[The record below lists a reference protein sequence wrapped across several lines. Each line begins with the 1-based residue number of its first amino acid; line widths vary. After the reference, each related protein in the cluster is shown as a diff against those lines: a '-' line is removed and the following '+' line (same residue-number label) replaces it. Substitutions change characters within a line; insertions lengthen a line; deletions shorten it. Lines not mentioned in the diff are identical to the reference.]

1 MFFILRNVFFLLLF
15 LALVGCAGQD
25 KTAPMRN
32 GAARN
37 YYPDSTLEIEVVYKN
52 DVRTS
57 IRHFYPSGKLH
68 TEVDSAGNYR
78 QYFENGTLAMEFTEK
93 DGKKI
98 GDEKI
103 YFSNGKP
110 KSILKY
116 KDGVCYHRDDYHDN
130 GSIASACKIVREP
143 ERREICQTFYK
154 SGKPK
159 TVTDDDGHYTDYY
172 ESGKVK
178 RDFVYRG
185 DTLVEEREYYETGT
199 PKELTRYNGVRIKGC
214 VGRCNWSENISY
226 YANGKIQDSCFME
239 KPIDWDGKSGRGI
252 VRVCKK
258 FYENGNLSEEP
269 VYRNA
274 KLVEK
279 KKYYLSG
286 VLKEHE
292 FFGEKGLVEKKE
304 YYPSGTLYKYVVY
317 ENGRSYKQFSQVS
330 YYKNGLVRDSCFN
343 VDSCYKKSFGG
354 NVCNYFSHDGIPRER
369 YVEKEGS
376 LLKQT
381 FYDDGKLESSD
392 VYGAVGKLAYT
403 RYFEDG
409 SVKDSCFLLR
419 RGGERRDIC
428 KKYGENGSLS
438 LLQTLKGD
446 TIYEKKFNKEILM
459 SECAIVWNGS
469 KDEESV
475 CKSYTQDGNL
485 RDSVIKK
492 DKKEISSYRR
502 FFRDTNGVMVL
513 LNESEYVETEFGVNQ
528 KFARNYYIN
537 GSLMDSCFSLYRN
550 RNRRSICNEYE
561 KDGTPTLL
569 QTLKG
574 DTIYVKK
581 FDKGTLK
588 SECSI
593 VWRGYEDEVSRCKN
607 YTEKGALR
615 DSIVNI
621 VKEGHSIKQWFYCDE
636 KGKFI
641 RYEDDES
648 SDENHNRTI
657 KRKNC
662 RIDKGKLV
670 DCQEEQL
677 QGAENEEL

>member
-1 MFFILRNVFFLLLF
+1 MLFILRNVFFLLLF

-103 YFSNGKP
+103 YYSNGKP

-116 KDGVCYHRDDYHDN
+116 KDGVCYNRDDYHNN

-185 DTLVEEREYYETGT
+185 DTLIEERKYYETGT
-199 PKELTRYNGVRIKGC
+199 PERIMRYNGVRIKGC
-214 VGRCNWSENISY
+214 VGRCNWSEDISY
-226 YANGKIQDSCFME
+226 YTNGKIQDSCYMD
-239 KPIDWDGKSGRGI
+239 KSLDWDGKSGRGI

-286 VLKEHE
+286 ELKEHE
-292 FFGEKGLVEKKE
+292 FFGEKGPVEKKE

-317 ENGRSYKQFSQVS
+317 EDGRSYKQFSQVS

-343 VDSCYKKSFGG
+343 VDSSYKKSFGG
-354 NVCNYFSHDGIPRER
+354 NVCNYFSHEGIPREL

-409 SVKDSCFLLR
+409 SVRDSCFLLR
-419 RGGERRDIC
+419 RGGEYRDVC
-428 KKYGENGSLS
+428 KKYGKGRSLS

-446 TIYEKKFNKEILM
+446 TIYEKRYHEEKLM
-459 SECAIVWNGS
+459 SECAIVWNGLH
-469 KDEESV
+469 DEEST
-475 CKSYTQDGNL
+475 CKSYN
-485 RDSVIKK
+485 RD
-492 DKKEISSYRR
+492 
-502 FFRDTNGVMVL
+502 
-513 LNESEYVETEFGVNQ
+513 
-528 KFARNYYIN
+528 
-537 GSLMDSCFSLYRN
+537 GSLMGLIINKSK
-550 RNRRSICNEYE
+550 
-561 KDGTPTLL
+561 KDFILHQG
-569 QTLKG
+569 
-574 DTIYVKK
+574 
-581 FDKGTLK
+581 F
-588 SECSI
+588 
-593 VWRGYEDEVSRCKN
+593 R
-607 YTEKGALR
+607 
-615 DSIVNI
+615 
-621 VKEGHSIKQWFYCDE
+621 CDE
-636 KGKFI
+636 KGKCVRAVEEKHSIEEDGKYGDGYLASYYMNGFLRDSSYTFYQGNDRYRISKNYTENGILKDSVAFIEKNDCDVGKYFYCDNEGEFI
-641 RYEDDES
+641 RYKEEES
-648 SDENHNRTI
+648 CGENRRMQTI
-657 KRKNC
+657 KRKSC
-662 RIDKGKLV
+662 RVDKGKLV

>member
-1 MFFILRNVFFLLLF
+1 MLFILRNVFFLLLF

-103 YFSNGKP
+103 YYSNGKP
-110 KSILKY
+110 KSVLKY
-116 KDGVCYHRDDYHDN
+116 KDGKCYHRDDYYNN
-130 GSIASACKIVREP
+130 GAIESACNIARKPRWRED
-143 ERREICQTFYK
+143 CQTFYK
-154 SGKPK
+154 SGTPK
-159 TVTDDDGHYTDYY
+159 VVTDNDGHNTYYY
-172 ESGKVK
+172 ENGKVK
-178 RDFVYRG
+178 QDFVYRG
-185 DTLVEEREYYETGT
+185 DTLVEDREYYETGN
-199 PKELTRYNGVRIKGC
+199 PKRITRYDGIRVKGC
-214 VGRCNWSENISY
+214 VWPCNLSEEISY
-226 YANGKIQDSCFME
+226 YANGKIKDSCYID
-239 KPIDWDGKSGRGI
+239 KPLDWDGISRQEMA
-252 VRVCKK
+252 RVCRN
-258 FYENGNLSEEP
+258 FYENGNVSDEP
-269 VYRNA
+269 VYRDA
-274 KLVEK
+274 KLIEK
-279 KKYYLSG
+279 KKYYSTG
-286 VLKEHE
+286 VLEKHE
-292 FFGEKGLVEKKE
+292 FYGEKGYLEKKE
-304 YYPSGTLYKYVVY
+304 YYPSGSLFKHVVY
-317 ENGRSYKQFSQVS
+317 EDYSSGRESLNVS
-330 YYKNGLVRDSCFN
+330 YYKNGVVRDSCFE
-343 VDSCYKKSFGG
+343 VDPTGNKRI
-354 NVCNYFSHDGIPRER
+354 NVCNRFNHDGKPLNLFI
-369 YVEKEGS
+369 EKDGS
-376 LLKQT
+376 FLEQT
-381 FYDDGKLESSD
+381 FYDDGKLKSVD

-409 SVKDSCFLLR
+409 SVRDSCFLLR
-419 RGGERRDIC
+419 RGGEYRDVC

-485 RDSVIKK
+485 RDSVIKR

-662 RIDKGKLV
+662 RIEKGKLV
-670 DCQEEQL
+670 DCKEEQI
-677 QGAENEEL
+677 QGGENEEL

>member
-15 LALVGCAGQD
+15 LALVGCAGLD

-52 DVRTS
+52 GVRTS

-103 YFSNGKP
+103 YYSNGKP

-116 KDGVCYHRDDYHDN
+116 KDGVCYHRDDYHNN
-130 GSIASACKIVREP
+130 GSIASACKIVRSP

-159 TVTDDDGHYTDYY
+159 TVTDDDGHYTHYY
-172 ESGKVK
+172 ENGKVK
-178 RDFVYRG
+178 QDFVYRG

-286 VLKEHE
+286 MLKEHE

-317 ENGRSYKQFSQVS
+317 EDGRSYKQFSQVS

-343 VDSCYKKSFGG
+343 VDSSYKKSFGG
-354 NVCNYFSHDGIPRER
+354 NVCNYFSHEGIPREL

-409 SVKDSCFLLR
+409 SVRDSCFLLR
-419 RGGERRDIC
+419 RGGEYRDVC
-428 KKYGENGSLS
+428 KKYGKGRSLS

-446 TIYEKKFNKEILM
+446 TIYEKRYLEEKLM

-469 KDEESV
+469 HDEESA
-475 CKSYTQDGNL
+475 CKSYNRDGSL
-485 RDSVIKK
+485 RDSTINKIKK
-492 DKKEISSYRR
+492 DFI
-502 FFRDTNGVMVL
+502 FRQ
-513 LNESEYVETEFGVNQ
+513 YF
-528 KFARNYYIN
+528 R
-537 GSLMDSCFSLYRN
+537 
-550 RNRRSICNEYE
+550 
-561 KDGTPTLL
+561 
-569 QTLKG
+569 
-574 DTIYVKK
+574 
-581 FDKGTLK
+581 
-588 SECSI
+588 
-593 VWRGYEDEVSRCKN
+593 
-607 YTEKGALR
+607 
-615 DSIVNI
+615 
-621 VKEGHSIKQWFYCDE
+621 CDE
-636 KGKFI
+636 KGKYVRAFEEKHFIKEDGRYGDGYSASYYMNGFLRDSSYTFYQGNDRHRINMNYTENGILKDSVVFVEKNDCDVGKYFYCDNDGKFI
-641 RYEDDES
+641 RYKEEEACG
-648 SDENHNRTI
+648 ENSRVRTI
-657 KRKNC
+657 KRKSC
-662 RIDKGKLV
+662 RVDKGKLV